1 MSSDIKVAGIP
12 ELLTQKIDGWKSSN
26 NIYWHLKTLVFL
38 LPLISILDTY
48 FKDIIPQR
56 EENYTTKILLQSF
69 LL

>member
-1 MSSDIKVAGIP
+1 M
-12 ELLTQKIDGWKSSN
+12 
-26 NIYWHLKTLVFL
+26 F

-56 EENYTTKILLQSF
+56 EENYITKILLQSF